1 MFCSW
6 PGPKQRPVSLIDSV
20 NASGTN
26 DVLDDDVV
34 GAGAAQADDVPD
46 VDDLV
51 VLARHHERLEVD
63 DLALG
68 VEHQAAEQ
76 HPGAVVAAGGEAPLA
91 RQRVAAL
98 GQRRPCR
105 SGRTTSS
112 AGSWCRRPRPPAAPR
127 RRTARPATGA
137 RRPRWRPSRSSR
149 RRRRCRGPR
158 CRSRPGRPR
167 GRRTACGWSS
177 RKNPV
182 SSSSLI
188 DASGTTRSRSASSA
202 RSRKVGSRSRTP
214 SRTAWLTGHS
224 SSVLW
229 CALRQY

>member
-6 PGPKQRPVSLIDSV
+6 PGPKQRPVSPIDSV

-46 VDDLV
+46 VDDRV
-51 VLARHHERLEVD
+51 VLARHHERRKSTTWPSSLNTSPPSSTHWQWSQPEEK
-63 DLALG
+63 LHL
-68 VEHQAAEQ
+68 
-76 HPGAVVAAGGEAPLA
+76 P
-91 RQRVAAL
+91 RQREAAL
-98 GQRRPCR
+98 GRRRPCR

-112 AGSWCRRPRPPAAPR
+112 AGCWCPRPRPPAAPR

-167 GRRTACGWSS
+167 GRRTASAAAAG
-177 RKNPV
+177 R
-182 SSSSLI
+182 
-188 DASGTTRSRSASSA
+188 TRSPRA
-202 RSRKVGSRSRTP
+202 P
-214 SRTAWLTGHS
+214 
-224 SSVLW
+224 
-229 CALRQY
+229 